1 MFFFSFFF
9 NKVAHGDGSLVISR
23 CYQGGIFCHFIFIF
37 LERDDDS
44 TSLVFVVKDVKRKK
58 GNIKMNLHVQQ
69 LSFNKFS

>member
-1 MFFFSFFF
+1 VGYF
-9 NKVAHGDGSLVISR
+9 VIL
-23 CYQGGIFCHFIFIF
+23 FFIF